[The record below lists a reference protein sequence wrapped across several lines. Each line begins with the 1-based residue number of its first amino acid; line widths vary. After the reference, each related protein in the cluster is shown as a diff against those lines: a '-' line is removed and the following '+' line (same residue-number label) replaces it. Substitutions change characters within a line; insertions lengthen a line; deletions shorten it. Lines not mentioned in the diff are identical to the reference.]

1 MPRASDVTTRQIVD
15 VEMYSERLVV
25 GRLWFRR
32 EADGECTRDREVPV
46 GRCCAA
52 MSRRRGRRVRLK
64 VPRAGSEAHSPC
76 GASTHLCARV
86 SGSLCVYIRIDAHIE
101 PSRRAYRR
109 TRFTLSREWPTS
121 FSRDPETS
129 LFPQDWSWRSPY
141 VTKMSSRIIT
151 MRFRSRLDYR
161 NRSAIKTKI
170 DTQSLFLTALEK
182 EKIIQP

>member
-1 MPRASDVTTRQIVD
+1 MSLLSRIEYYSRAMPRASDVTTRQIVD

-76 GASTHLCARV
+76 RCLHAFVCTRKRLSVCIYTHRCTYRTVASC
-86 SGSLCVYIRIDAHIE
+86 I
-101 PSRRAYRR
+101 
-109 TRFTLSREWPTS
+109 
-121 FSRDPETS
+121 
-129 LFPQDWSWRSPY
+129 SPY
-141 VTKMSSRIIT
+141 PIYSLTRMT
-151 MRFRSRLDYR
+151 NEFLARSRNILVSTR
-161 NRSAIKTKI
+161 LILTI
-170 DTQSLFLTALEK
+170 SLRHEDVVSYYYNAL
-182 EKIIQP
+182 